1 MVNENPTVKCLYV
14 HKLNKQGCLQRYEL
28 RWQCCLQEP
37 LLAVWETAQVLH
49 VSCIFLCE
57 FYFLSLAETRT
68 RSCGLQYF
76 LSLHLYLGI
85 QCTLFLFFC
94 RTSLALRNTNQFR
107 DRIQFLHFREF
118 CASSLTE
125 LQMALCLGQSL
136 LPEAVAAW
144 NLDITNAS
152 RFGARNCGLD
162 ELQHVFICV

>member
-1 MVNENPTVKCLYV
+1 MVNPTVNCLYV
-14 HKLNKQGCLQRYEL
+14 HKLNKQGCLQTL
-28 RWQCCLQEP
+28 RAS
-37 LLAVWETAQVLH
+37 LAMMPSGASACGLRTARVLH

-57 FYFLSLAETRT
+57 FYFLLLAEART

-85 QCTLFLFFC
+85 QCTLFLFC

-118 CASSLTE
+118 CASSPTE
-125 LQMALCLGQSL
+125 LLWAFCLGQSL

-144 NLDITNAS
+144 NLGITNAS